1 MSIDKDLEVIE
12 QHAEDMKC
20 RYIDAIRAKV
30 PKGIGAEFCGCGNE
44 VGKPRRNHGFSNCIE
59 CAQAEYEHSKKFGR
73 IS

>member
-12 QHAEDMKC
+12 QHADIFNGIE
-20 RYIDAIRAKV
+20 IDAIRAKV

-44 VGKPRRNHGFSNCIE
+44 VGLPRRNHGFSNCIE